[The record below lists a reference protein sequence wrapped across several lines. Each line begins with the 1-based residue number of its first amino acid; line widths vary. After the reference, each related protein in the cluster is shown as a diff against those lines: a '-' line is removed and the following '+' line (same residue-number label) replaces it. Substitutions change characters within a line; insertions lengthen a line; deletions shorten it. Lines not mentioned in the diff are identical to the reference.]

1 MGFRGRGI
9 LAAPYSLVREWY
21 EDTYFW
27 TELSRYSGAMK
38 SLKPQSLDS
47 LKSLLGV
54 ADREAAV
61 PVLGAASVSAL
72 AVGLS
77 AGSRDGAVKGAV
89 AAGLAFDLVGGLVA
103 LHWPSNRRAF
113 ARKDIPE
120 RLLFTGIHVQPFV
133 LPAIGQGTWS
143 HATRRYLTALGA
155 SAALELFVP
164 RSRLRPAIATAAAAV
179 LAVEDWRRG
188 RGRRNRW
195 LGPVLLLKL
204 ISGHAGIR
212 RSGGAPSSPGERSRP
227 QGRRKAGGADRRDP
241 SGGHTEASSRM
252 SREPLGRPGRRDRM
266 RF

>member
-1 MGFRGRGI
+1 
-9 LAAPYSLVREWY
+9 
-21 EDTYFW
+21 
-27 TELSRYSGAMK
+27 MK

-133 LPAIGQGTWS
+133 LPAIGQGRWS

-241 SGGHTEASSRM
+241 SGGRAEASSRM